1 MRIIVLINVFATIC
15 AMNPWKFHKRNS
27 FKTVKIDYTD
37 KIDKAE
43 KDYPLLAKK
52 YWFDPRIHSF
62 GNVGIGGVLHAFI
75 APVFTYFL
83 DVFAYDG
90 TKVRHVAMDLIETDR
105 LKYNL
110 RTVENS
116 VDLGTGT
123 GTTARAIKEHFH
135 KSRVIGID
143 TSSVM
148 LRAAR
153 DVTKISDFIRG
164 VESSIEYVQENA
176 EQTPLKAESQDLVT
190 IFFVM
195 HEVPSVGRISILRE
209 CLRICKNGGTV
220 AIVDIHHTYS
230 PTHMMQSGEPY
241 LVGYLNSFENEICKF
256 QKHFVYTTEHQL
268 TDGRL
273 TLWLFHE
280 KNKKK

>member
-1 MRIIVLINVFATIC
+1 MRIIVLINVFASIC
-15 AMNPWKFHKRNS
+15 AMLNSQKRS
-27 FKTVKIDYTD
+27 SKPV

-62 GNVGIGGVLHAFI
+62 GNVGIGGILHAFI
-75 APVFTYFL
+75 APVFTYLL
-83 DVFAYDG
+83 DVFAYNG
-90 TKVRHVAMDLIETDR
+90 TRVRHVAMDLIETER

-110 RTVENS
+110 GTVENS
-116 VDLGTGT
+116 VDMGTGT
-123 GTTARAIKEHFH
+123 GATARAIKERFH

-153 DVTKISDFIRG
+153 DVTKISDFTQ
-164 VESSIEYVQENA
+164 ESLEYVQENA

-195 HEVPSVGRISILRE
+195 HEAPSVGRMSILRE
-209 CLRICKNGGTV
+209 CLRICKNGGTI
-220 AIVDIHHTYS
+220 AIMDIHHTYS

-241 LVGYLNSFENEICKF
+241 LIGYLNSFENEICKF
-256 QKHFVYTTEHQL
+256 QKHFVYTTEHQI

-273 TLWLFHE
+273 TLWLFHK
-280 KNKKK
+280 KNKK